1 MKKKIF
7 LCLAAFS
14 LMLMIFTSLAM
25 GGIYYRFYQNA
36 VESAL
41 QGDAALMAPQLEEGG
56 DPLAVLT
63 SQQKALDPGLR
74 ISYIRADGTVLFD
87 TDAQA
92 ESLENHADRQ
102 EILLA
107 REQGQGE
114 AIRHSDSLGVD
125 TYYYA
130 VALSN
135 GDVLRVSQPLSRMS
149 SLFSQT
155 LPILALV
162 LAAILVLAVLI
173 ARWLT
178 DSLMSPIL
186 QASAHLDTALQGH
199 GQSLADMDTYEELAP
214 FLRKIDHLNLAMQQ
228 KIREIQDQ
236 RDTLN
241 TLVDNMDEGFVLLSP
256 TYELLIINPSAR
268 RLLKVPEGVSAVGES
283 FLHINRDI
291 RLQTAI
297 RQAMNEPDGSRS
309 VMLEHNQYYLNPV
322 RNDDGQLQG
331 VVMLVL
337 DMGPAMRAEESR
349 RDFAANVSHEL
360 KTPLTSIHGFAEMM
374 ANHMVP
380 EKDADQIA
388 QRILKESGRLIRLI
402 EDIIRLSQIESQGT
416 ADTQELV
423 ALDQIARETC
433 ARLEPVAQE
442 KQVLLETRLEPVML
456 PTGAAYIEELFY
468 NLIDN
473 AIKYNKTGGKV
484 TVTLEKL
491 PQKARI
497 KVSDTGIGIESAH
510 LDRIFERFYR
520 VDKSRSKQTGG
531 TGLGL
536 SIVKHIVENL
546 GGSIGVEST
555 PGTGTTFTLELPLER
570 SA

>member
-7 LCLAAFS
+7 LCLAA
-14 LMLMIFTSLAM
+14 LALTLMIFTSLAM
-25 GGIYYRFYQNA
+25 GGIYYRFYQNE

-41 QGDAALMAPQLEEGG
+41 QGDAALMAQQLDGAA
-56 DPLAVLT
+56 DPLAILA
-63 SQQKALDPGLR
+63 QQQRALDPGLR
-74 ISYIRADGTVLFD
+74 ISYIGADGTVLFD

-92 ESLENHADRQ
+92 ESLENHAGRQ

-135 GDVLRVSQPLSRMS
+135 GAVLRVSQTLSRMG

-155 LPILALV
+155 LPILGLV
-162 LAAILVLAVLI
+162 LAAILALAVLI
-173 ARWLT
+173 SRWLT

-186 QASAHLDTALQGH
+186 QASSRLDTALQGD

-214 FLRKIDHLNLAMQQ
+214 FLRRIDHLNLAMQQ

-236 RDTLN
+236 RDTLD

-268 RLLKVPEGVSAVGES
+268 RLLKVPEGTPAVGES

-322 RNDDGQLQG
+322 RNDGGQLQG

-337 DMGPAMRAEESR
+337 DMGPAMRAEQSR

-402 EDIIRLSQIESQGT
+402 EDIIRLSQIESQGA
-416 ADTQELV
+416 ADACELV
-423 ALDQIARETC
+423 ALDQVARETC

-442 KQVLLETRLEPVML
+442 KQVLLETRLEP
-456 PTGAAYIEELFY
+456 PIW
-468 NLIDN
+468 
-473 AIKYNKTGGKV
+473 
-484 TVTLEKL
+484 
-491 PQKARI
+491 
-497 KVSDTGIGIESAH
+497 
-510 LDRIFERFYR
+510 
-520 VDKSRSKQTGG
+520 RSSFIT
-531 TGLGL
+531 
-536 SIVKHIVENL
+536 S
-546 GGSIGVEST
+546 
-555 PGTGTTFTLELPLER
+555 
-570 SA
+570 

>member
-7 LCLAAFS
+7 LCLAA
-14 LMLMIFTSLAM
+14 LALTLMIFTSLAM
-25 GGIYYRFYQNA
+25 GGIYYRFYQNE

-41 QGDAALMAPQLEEGG
+41 QGDAALMAQQLDGAA
-56 DPLAVLT
+56 DPLAILA
-63 SQQKALDPGLR
+63 QQQRALDPGLR
-74 ISYIRADGTVLFD
+74 ISYIGADGTVLFD

-92 ESLENHADRQ
+92 ESLENHAGRQ

-135 GDVLRVSQPLSRMS
+135 GAVLRVSQTLSRMG

-155 LPILALV
+155 LPILGLV
-162 LAAILVLAVLI
+162 LAAILALAV
-173 ARWLT
+173 
-178 DSLMSPIL
+178 PIL
-186 QASAHLDTALQGH
+186 QASSRLDTALQGD

-214 FLRKIDHLNLAMQQ
+214 FLRRIDHLNLAMQQ

-236 RDTLN
+236 RDTLD

-268 RLLKVPEGVSAVGES
+268 RLLKVPEGTPAVGES

-322 RNDDGQLQG
+322 RNDGGQLQG

-337 DMGPAMRAEESR
+337 DMGPAMRAEQSR

-402 EDIIRLSQIESQGT
+402 EDIIRLSQIESQGA
-416 ADTQELV
+416 ADACELV
-423 ALDQIARETC
+423 ALDQVARETC

-456 PTGAAYIEELFY
+456 PTGAAYMEELFY

-473 AIKYNKTGGKV
+473 AIKYNKSGGKV

-497 KVSDTGIGIESAH
+497 KVSDTGIGIESCH

-546 GGSIGVEST
+546 GGSIHVEST
-555 PGTGTTFTLELPLER
+555 PGSGTTFTLELPLKP

>member
-7 LCLAAFS
+7 LCLAA
-14 LMLMIFTSLAM
+14 LALTLMIFTSLAM
-25 GGIYYRFYQNA
+25 GGIYYRFYQNE

-41 QGDAALMAPQLEEGG
+41 QGDAALMAQQLDGAA
-56 DPLAVLT
+56 DPLAILA
-63 SQQKALDPGLR
+63 QQQRALDPGLR
-74 ISYIRADGTVLFD
+74 ISYIGADGTVLFD

-92 ESLENHADRQ
+92 ESLENHAGRQ

-135 GDVLRVSQPLSRMS
+135 GAVLRVSQTLSRMG

-155 LPILALV
+155 LPILGLV
-162 LAAILVLAVLI
+162 LAAILALAVLI
-173 ARWLT
+173 SRWLT

-186 QASAHLDTALQGH
+186 QASSRLDTALQGD

-214 FLRKIDHLNLAMQQ
+214 FLRRIDHLNLAMQQ

-236 RDTLN
+236 RDTLD

-268 RLLKVPEGVSAVGES
+268 RLLKVPEGTPAVGES

-322 RNDDGQLQG
+322 RNDGGQLQ
-331 VVMLVL
+331 
-337 DMGPAMRAEESR
+337 
-349 RDFAANVSHEL
+349 
-360 KTPLTSIHGFAEMM
+360 
-374 ANHMVP
+374 
-380 EKDADQIA
+380 
-388 QRILKESGRLIRLI
+388 
-402 EDIIRLSQIESQGT
+402 
-416 ADTQELV
+416 
-423 ALDQIARETC
+423 
-433 ARLEPVAQE
+433 
-442 KQVLLETRLEPVML
+442 
-456 PTGAAYIEELFY
+456 
-468 NLIDN
+468 
-473 AIKYNKTGGKV
+473 
-484 TVTLEKL
+484 
-491 PQKARI
+491 
-497 KVSDTGIGIESAH
+497 
-510 LDRIFERFYR
+510 
-520 VDKSRSKQTGG
+520 
-531 TGLGL
+531 
-536 SIVKHIVENL
+536 
-546 GGSIGVEST
+546 
-555 PGTGTTFTLELPLER
+555 
-570 SA
+570 

>member
-7 LCLAAFS
+7 LCLAALS
-14 LMLMIFTSLAM
+14 LTLMIFTSLAM
-25 GGIYYRFYQNA
+25 GGIYYRFYQNE
-36 VESAL
+36 VEAAL
-41 QGDAALMAPQLEEGG
+41 QGNAALMAQQLDGAS
-56 DPLAVLT
+56 DPMAVLAE
-63 SQQKALDPGLR
+63 QQKVMDPALR

-87 TDAQA
+87 TNAQA

-102 EILLA
+102 EIQLA

-130 VALSN
+130 IALPN
-135 GDVLRVSQPLSRMS
+135 GDVLRISQALSRMG

-155 LPILALV
+155 LPILGLV
-162 LAAILVLAVLI
+162 LAAILVLAMLI

-178 DSLMSPIL
+178 NSLMEPIL
-186 QASAHLDTALQGH
+186 QASSRLDTALEGRS
-199 GQSLADMDTYEELAP
+199 QSLANMDTYEELIP
-214 FLRKIDHLNLAMQQ
+214 FLRRIDHLNLAMGQ

-241 TLVDNMDEGFVLLSP
+241 TLVNNMDEGFVLLSP
-256 TYELLIINPSAR
+256 TYELIIINPSAR
-268 RLLKVPEGVSAVGES
+268 RLLKVPDDMPAVGEN
-283 FLHINRDI
+283 FLHVNRDI

-309 VMLEHNQYYLNPV
+309 VMLEHSQYYLNPV
-322 RNDDGQLQG
+322 HSDDGQLQG

-337 DMGPAMRAEESR
+337 DMGPAMRAEQSR

-380 EKDADQIA
+380 EKDAGQIA

-402 EDIIRLSQIESQGT
+402 DDIIRLSQIESQG
-416 ADTQELV
+416 ASDTQEMV

-433 ARLEPVAQE
+433 ARLEPVAKE
-442 KQVLLETRLEPVML
+442 KQVLIETRLDPVML
-456 PTGAAYIEELFY
+456 PTGAAYMEELFY

-473 AIKYNKTGGKV
+473 AIKYNITGGKV

-491 PQKARI
+491 PQQARI
-497 KVSDTGIGIESAH
+497 KVADTGIGIESAH

-546 GGSIGVEST
+546 GGSIHVDST
-555 PGTGTTFTLELPLER
+555 PGSGTTFTLELPLKR
-570 SA
+570 PA

>member
-1 MKKKIF
+1 
-7 LCLAAFS
+7 
-14 LMLMIFTSLAM
+14 
-25 GGIYYRFYQNA
+25 
-36 VESAL
+36 
-41 QGDAALMAPQLEEGG
+41 
-56 DPLAVLT
+56 
-63 SQQKALDPGLR
+63 
-74 ISYIRADGTVLFD
+74 
-87 TDAQA
+87 
-92 ESLENHADRQ
+92 
-102 EILLA
+102 
-107 REQGQGE
+107 
-114 AIRHSDSLGVD
+114 
-125 TYYYA
+125 
-130 VALSN
+130 
-135 GDVLRVSQPLSRMS
+135 
-149 SLFSQT
+149 
-155 LPILALV
+155 
-162 LAAILVLAVLI
+162 
-173 ARWLT
+173 
-178 DSLMSPIL
+178 
-186 QASAHLDTALQGH
+186 
-199 GQSLADMDTYEELAP
+199 
-214 FLRKIDHLNLAMQQ
+214 
-228 KIREIQDQ
+228 
-236 RDTLN
+236 
-241 TLVDNMDEGFVLLSP
+241 
-256 TYELLIINPSAR
+256 
-268 RLLKVPEGVSAVGES
+268 
-283 FLHINRDI
+283 
-291 RLQTAI
+291 
-297 RQAMNEPDGSRS
+297 
-309 VMLEHNQYYLNPV
+309 
-322 RNDDGQLQG
+322 
-331 VVMLVL
+331 MLVL

-536 SIVKHIVENL
+536 SIVCLLYTSVISRAAWVCQASPSRIYWL
-546 GGSIGVEST
+546 YSGSCSVKRASPMAG
-555 PGTGTTFTLELPLER
+555 LR
-570 SA
+570 SNRTASV